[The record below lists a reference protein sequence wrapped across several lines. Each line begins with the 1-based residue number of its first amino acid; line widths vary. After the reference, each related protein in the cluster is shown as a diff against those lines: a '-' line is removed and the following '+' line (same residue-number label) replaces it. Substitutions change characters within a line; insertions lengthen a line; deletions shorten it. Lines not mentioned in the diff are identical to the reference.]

1 MKNRSFFVILG
12 LGLSALLA
20 AGCGSSSSSDTAN
33 NNNNNNNTGVL
44 NPAGAQIQGAF
55 VQVEQLAR
63 PVINEGLVVD
73 NALLNAYNSV
83 GPAFVRAALDA
94 PGGPEAA
101 AAAPIVTDATT
112 TLDALLAAGGGVGG
126 TPFSGLNGGAGPTS
140 ADFLGVFL
148 PDTMRINTTLS
159 RPPGTASFGSSVN
172 ANLVLDSGRK
182 IDDDVMDVVTTV
194 LTNNST
200 VIDNVPY
207 RRPDGNM
214 NAAIGHSTLN
224 GQADSATV
232 PNPNP
237 ATFPYLA
244 PAN

>member
-1 MKNRSFFVILG
+1 MKSKSLFIYGLG
-12 LGLSALLA
+12 LALSALLA
-20 AGCGSSSSSDTAN
+20 AGCGSSSNVNTAN
-33 NNNNNNNTGVL
+33 NNNNNNNGNL
-44 NPAGAQIQGAF
+44 NPAGAQTNGAF
-55 VQVEQLAR
+55 IQVEQLAR
-63 PVINEGLVVD
+63 PVINEGLIVD

-83 GPAFVRAALDA
+83 SPAFVRTALDVPA
-94 PGGPEAA
+94 GPEAA

-112 TLDALLAAGGGVGG
+112 TLTALLTAGGGVGG
-126 TPFSGLNGGAGPTS
+126 TPFSGLNGGTGPT
-140 ADFLGVFL
+140 AGDFLGVFL
-148 PDTMRINTTLS
+148 PDTMRINTTLT
-159 RPPGTASFGSSVN
+159 RAPGVASFGSSTN

-194 LTNNST
+194 LTNNAM

-207 RRPDGNM
+207 ARPAGNM

-224 GQADSATV
+224 GQAPSATV
-232 PNPNP
+232 PNPNT

>member
-1 MKNRSFFVILG
+1 MKNRSLFIILG

-20 AGCGSSSSSDTAN
+20 AGCGSSSNNNTGTAN
-33 NNNNNNNTGVL
+33 NNNNNAGV
-44 NPAGAQIQGAF
+44 NPAGAQGTQGAF

-63 PVINEGLVVD
+63 PVINEGLIVD

-83 GPAFVRAALDA
+83 GPDFVRRALDA

-101 AAAPIVTDATT
+101 AAAPIVTDATA

-140 ADFLGVFL
+140 GDFLGVFL
-148 PDTMRINTTLS
+148 PDTMRINTTLTF
-159 RPPGTASFGSSVN
+159 PPGTAAFGASVN
-172 ANLVLDSGRK
+172 TNLVLDSGRK
-182 IDDDVMDVVTTV
+182 ITDDVMDVVTTV
-194 LTNNST
+194 LTDNAG

-207 RRPDGNM
+207 SRPAGNA
-214 NAAIGHSTLN
+214 NAAIGHSLLP
-224 GQADSATV
+224 GQAATIAE
-232 PNPNP
+232 P